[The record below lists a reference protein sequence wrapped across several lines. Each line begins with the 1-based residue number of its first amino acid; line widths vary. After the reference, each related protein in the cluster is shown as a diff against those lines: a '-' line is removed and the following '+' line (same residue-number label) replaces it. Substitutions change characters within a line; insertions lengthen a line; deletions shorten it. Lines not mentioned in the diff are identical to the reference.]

1 MLYVSCI
8 PFRKNPQSPR
18 YRLFDIYTLA
28 IPLPNSSPP
37 PHTYTHTKKETLQKK
52 THYRKKSRN
61 TILTILRNN
70 TTTNLLW
77 SSIERQNCLSTVLPW
92 GVNVLSPSNSRQ
104 SRSQPLPQ
112 RVGWRCVTRRKRR
125 TPVAG
130 ARAARGHF
138 KASQSIRFEVDPI
151 TFANGAPS
159 SLGRRRA
166 ADTSNAIRLRV
177 SGVNDSQ
184 PRNPYFIETIETNHE
199 TLTSVSFNFCP
210 VFFVPS
216 PFLSFFFLFFVRN
229 CFTYSVWR

>member
-1 MLYVSCI
+1 MYTSLQKSTI
-8 PFRKNPQSPR
+8 PSLSTFHCQ
-18 YRLFDIYTLA
+18 TL
-28 IPLPNSSPP
+28 L
-37 PHTYTHTKKETLQKK
+37 HTHTHTHTEKKKKKDKK

-130 ARAARGHF
+130 ARAAGGHF

-151 TFANGAPS
+151 TFANGAPPLS
-159 SLGRRRA
+159 AVVELPTRQTR
-166 ADTSNAIRLRV
+166 
-177 SGVNDSQ
+177 SGYVCRGSTT
-184 PRNPYFIETIETNHE
+184 RNHE
-199 TLTSVSFNFCP
+199 IHISSKRLKLTTR
-210 VFFVPS
+210 
-216 PFLSFFFLFFVRN
+216 L
-229 CFTYSVWR
+229 

>member
-8 PFRKNPQSPR
+8 LVCKNPQSPR

-28 IPLPNSSPP
+28 IPLPNSS
-37 PHTYTHTKKETLQKK
+37 HTHKKKIQRK
-52 THYRKKSRN
+52 HYRKKSRN

-77 SSIERQNCLSTVLPW
+77 SSIERQNCLSAVLSW

-112 RVGWRCVTRRKRR
+112 RVGWRCVTRPKRR

-216 PFLSFFFLFFVRN
+216 PFLSFFSFFFVRN